1 MVFDYFYGK
10 QCEQYA
16 FYRIPKLLITE
27 EEFWNVSAE
36 AKLLYGLLLDRME
49 LSAKNGWFDAQGRVY
64 IIFTIDEIKK
74 SLGCAEKKAVKL
86 LNELEKKCG
95 LIERKRQGLG
105 KPNLIYV
112 KNFISGFLDGQVLNC
127 QKDNSG
133 VVNNT
138 IQELS
143 KGQGN
148 NTDINNTENSN
159 TNPILSSDFCGR
171 DSDRMSD
178 YEEYYQYFYDALDM
192 EYLKKD
198 YPYDGNLLEFIL
210 QVLTEVMISKRKE
223 IRIASDDK
231 PIELVKSSFMKLDM
245 THIKF
250 VMDSFESVSSD
261 VRNVKQYLL
270 ASLYNA
276 PMTIDAHYSAMYR
289 HDHARGLI

>member
-1 MVFDYFYGK
+1 MFDYFYGH
-10 QCEQYA
+10 QIEQYS
-16 FYRIPKLLITE
+16 FYRLPKLLFFFEDFRKIS
-27 EEFWNVSAE
+27 ND
-36 AKLLYGLLLDRME
+36 AKLLYSLLLDRMV
-49 LSAKNGWFDAQGRVY
+49 LSAKNGWLDKQSRVY
-64 IIFTIDEIKK
+64 IIYTVKEIKWMLNC
-74 SLGCAEKKAVKL
+74 SDKKAIKI
-86 LNELEKKCG
+86 LNELEKDCG
-95 LIERKRQGLG
+95 LIERKKQGLG
-105 KPNLIYV
+105 KPNVIYV
-112 KNFISGFLDGQVLNC
+112 KNFASGFSEEQLLKCKKYISGDA
-127 QKDNSG
+127 DNAF
-133 VVNNT
+133 
-138 IQELS
+138 QEVS
-143 KGQGN
+143 KVQRN
-148 NTDINNTENSN
+148 NTDIKNNEFSN
-159 TNPILSSDFCGR
+159 TNPILSSDFYGR

-198 YPYDGNLLEFIL
+198 YPYDSNLLEFIL